1 MIDHCIDMDDGDS
14 PQVFTSKLVKARKVH
29 QCYECGNAIKPGEM
43 YELVKG
49 LWDGRWST
57 YKTCWVCQ
65 AVRRDFFHSYIF
77 GTLWEMMRETYG
89 LGYDEILEPAGLFCN
104 WDQDDQARADML
116 LRKSAERSGH
126 RSSIPEIPRR
136 LP

>member
-14 PQVFTSKLVKARKVH
+14 PQVFTSKMIKARKTH
-29 QCYECGNAIKPGEM
+29 QCYECGNPVKPGEM

-49 LWDGRWST
+49 LWDGSWST
-57 YKTCWVCQ
+57 YKTCRICKS
-65 AVRRDFFHSYIF
+65 VRDDFFQSYIF
-77 GTLWEMMRETYG
+77 GMLWEMMRETYG
-89 LGYDEILEPAGLFCN
+89 LGYDEIVDEEGDTW

-116 LRKSAERSGH
+116 LRKPSERSGH
-126 RSSIPEIPRR
+126 RSSIPEISRR